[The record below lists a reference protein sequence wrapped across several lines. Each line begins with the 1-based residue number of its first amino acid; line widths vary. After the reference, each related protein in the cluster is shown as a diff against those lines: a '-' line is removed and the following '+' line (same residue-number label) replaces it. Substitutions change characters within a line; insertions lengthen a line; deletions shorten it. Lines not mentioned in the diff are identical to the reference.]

1 MEEEGK
7 SMNGK
12 DRMMVDKGKAKN
24 GRTRDGKEGREG

>member
-12 DRMMVDKGKAKN
+12 DRMMVDKGKTKD
-24 GRTRDGKEGREG
+24 GRTRDGKDI